1 MSRSDPNCFP
11 ELHRNNKSV
20 CLICFT
26 DRDLKQLIVSQRKRG
41 ACDYCEDDRHRP
53 IMNMSDMADY
63 IKGRML
69 TFYGYAG
76 DQLPYESREGGYQ
89 GWTSDTEDILFE
101 SIGLDLENDYRNKLR
116 TDLLDDIG
124 DETWCDFEWLCL
136 DYDKSLL
143 SSWSEFCDLVKTQRR
158 YFFQNLG
165 GGDSGH
171 PDDRS
176 IGHFLSE
183 LDGNIA
189 ELGLLRT
196 LDPRQTFYRAQPRH
210 QHEQH
215 ISAERLG
222 PPPSQFALQSNRMN
236 PPGIPMFYGSDSSE
250 LAILESQ
257 NSRVSVG
264 EFTNTKSITI
274 IDLANMPNIPGFYS
288 NASRRTILGL
298 QFLYRFAEQ
307 IAKPVARDDRVHI
320 EYIPTQ
326 ILSEYFREFGVSGQA
341 IDGISYS
348 SATGHGGINTVLFAT
363 QKNLIT
369 TTHPDASPVRWLG
382 LNSVEHI
389 D

>member
-1 MSRSDPNCFP
+1 LEIVPTWHSVVLTSKFLWGSCHAKYRTPALEDEIMSRSDPNCFP
-11 ELHRNNKSV
+11 ELHRSDKNV
-20 CLICFT
+20 CLMCFT

-101 SIGLDLENDYRNKLR
+101 SIGLDLENDYRDKLR

-124 DETWCDFEWLCL
+124 DETWCDFDWLCL

-183 LDGNIA
+183 LDA
-189 ELGLLRT
+189 
-196 LDPRQTFYRAQPRH
+196 
-210 QHEQH
+210 
-215 ISAERLG
+215 
-222 PPPSQFALQSNRMN
+222 
-236 PPGIPMFYGSDSSE
+236 
-250 LAILESQ
+250 
-257 NSRVSVG
+257 
-264 EFTNTKSITI
+264 I

-326 ILSEYFREFGVSGQA
+326 ILSEYFREFGVSGQD
-341 IDGISYS
+341 IDGISYR

-369 TTHPDASPVRWLG
+369 TIHPDASPVRWLG

-389 D
+389 G